1 MENELPVPLFRE
13 EQSPSKGTPIGY
25 EYFQTFY
32 FLFLGFPIAIMCLCI
47 GIGYTLAERN
57 AGGTL
62 GVLAGLLLLRGAIVA
77 SKASRELW
85 NAKVTVELCSIGVTI
100 QYRLKHS
107 ETLAIPRSEIDGCAY
122 GELPL
127 GYANGATVGPQG
139 RAFSINSGEG
149 VWIKLKSGENIF
161 VGSMRPLELM
171 DAIDKIK
178 LK

>member
-1 MENELPVPLFRE
+1 MNYLCRYSARSNLLVKEPPLDMN
-13 EQSPSKGTPIGY
+13 
-25 EYFQTFY
+25 TFKR
-32 FLFLGFPIAIMCLCI
+32 FISLFLGFPIAIMCLCI

-139 RAFSINSGEG
+139 R
-149 VWIKLKSGENIF
+149 ENIF